1 MDIYSYGLGAGKESP
16 CLQRVRQVEN
26 DRYFEKFLWPNFDAG
41 KASAEHVLLIMM
53 IVKVS

>member
-16 CLQRVRQVEN
+16 CAQHIRQVEN

-41 KASAEHVLLIMM
+41 KASAEHAADHDD
-53 IVKVS
+53 SE